1 MVHYEFKDFQ
11 KDIITL
17 SKDIKDNFDPDA
29 VVGIARGGL
38 TMAHFISIALKL
50 RSCFSLNSIHYDD
63 TKKLDTIKLF
73 NIPDLSGYKK
83 VLLVDDIVDSGDT
96 MHAIKENLS
105 AKFPDID
112 IRVATMF
119 YKDSAKFMPEFKIHK
134 ANDWIVFFWDIEI

>member
-1 MVHYEFKDFQ
+1 MFYYGYDKFEV
-11 KDIITL
+11 DIKKI

-63 TKKLDTIKLF
+63 TIKLDTIKLF

-105 AKFPDID
+105 AKFPDIEF
-112 IRVATMF
+112 RVATMF
-119 YKDSAKFMPEFKIHK
+119 YKDSAKFMPNFKIHK
-134 ANDWIVFFWDIEI
+134 ADDWIVFFWDIEI